1 MAIEKKDSLNILGE
15 TIDPGQN
22 AVITFEV
29 AKLHTR
35 NTLDVPIIIERS
47 KKPGPTL
54 LITAGIHGDEIN
66 GVEIVRQ
73 IIAKGINKPKKG
85 TIICVPVVNVFGFL
99 NMNRLFP
106 DGRDLNRVFPGSA
119 NGSLASRVAHL
130 VMKEIIPHV
139 DFAMDFH
146 TGGADRFNA
155 AQIRI
160 TREEPRLTELAHI
173 FGAPFIYYS
182 NNINKSFRNAC
193 SKAGV
198 PMLLFEGGKSFNIHD
213 NITNTGVNG
222 AKRVLHHL
230 GMLNS
235 KFKVSKPKTEA
246 IIIEDSKWLRAKF
259 SGMFKATAAINSY
272 VKKDDVLG
280 NITDPYGSFNHFVKA
295 PNAGYIFN
303 VNESP
308 IIYQGDAIFHISTS
322 LKNEQISNT
331 NTL

>member
-1 MAIEKKDSLNILGE
+1 MSATDILEILGE
-15 TIDPGQN
+15 KIALGKS
-22 AVITFEV
+22 AIVTFEV

-47 KKPGPTL
+47 KKPGPTV

-99 NMNRLFP
+99 NMDRLFP

-119 NGSLASRVAHL
+119 NGSLASRVAHF
-130 VMKEIIPHV
+130 VIKEIIPHV
-139 DFAMDFH
+139 DFVMDFH

-160 TREEPRLTELAHI
+160 IKDEPRLKELADI

-182 NNINKSFRNAC
+182 KNVNQSFRNSC
-193 SKAGV
+193 HKLGV
-198 PMLLFEGGKSFNIHD
+198 PILLFEGGKSFNIHPT
-213 NITNTGVNG
+213 ITNTGVNG
-222 AKRVLHHL
+222 VKRILNHL
-230 GMLNS
+230 GMLSS
-235 KFKVSKPKTEA
+235 KFKVSKPKANTV
-246 IIIEDSKWLRAKF
+246 IIKESKWLRAKF
-259 SGMFKATAAINSY
+259 SGMFKATVAINTY
-272 VKKDDVLG
+272 VEKNDVLG

-308 IIYQGDAIFHISTS
+308 IIYQGDAIFHISTAI
-322 LKNEQISNT
+322 KND
-331 NTL
+331 

>member
-1 MAIEKKDSLNILGE
+1 MSNKDILEILGE
-15 TIDPGQN
+15 KIPLGKSAT
-22 AVITFEV
+22 VTFEV

-47 KKPGPTL
+47 KKPGPTI

-73 IIAKGINKPKKG
+73 IIAKGINKPKTG
-85 TIICVPVVNVFGFL
+85 TTICVPVINVFGFL
-99 NMNRLFP
+99 NMDRLFP

-119 NGSLASRVAHL
+119 NGSLASRVAHF
-130 VMKEIIPHV
+130 VMKELVPHV

-160 TREEPRLTELAHI
+160 TKDEPRLAELAHV

-182 NNINKSFRNAC
+182 QNLNKSFRNAC
-193 SKAGV
+193 SKSGV

-213 NITNTGVNG
+213 TITNTGVNG

-259 SGMFKATAAINSY
+259 SGMFKPTVVINSY
-272 VKKDDVLG
+272 VEKDDVIG

-295 PNAGYIFN
+295 PNSGYVFN

-308 IIYQGDAIFHISTS
+308 IIYQGDAIFHISIG
-322 LKNEQISNT
+322 LKDDKK
-331 NTL
+331 

>member
-1 MAIEKKDSLNILGE
+1 MSDKDVLEILGE
-15 TIDPGQN
+15 KIALGKSAT
-22 AVITFEV
+22 VTFEV

-47 KKPGPTL
+47 KKQGPTVL
-54 LITAGIHGDEIN
+54 MTAGIHGDEIN

-73 IIAKGINKPKKG
+73 IIAKGINKPKRG
-85 TIICVPVVNVFGFL
+85 TIICVPVINVFGFL
-99 NMNRLFP
+99 NMDRLFP
-106 DGRDLNRVFPGSA
+106 DGRDLNRVFPGSI
-119 NGSLASRVAHL
+119 NGSLASRVAHF
-130 VMKEIIPHV
+130 VMKEIVPHV

-160 TREEPRLTELAHI
+160 VKDDPKLTELAHV

-182 NNINKSFRNAC
+182 QNLNKSFRNAC
-193 SKAGV
+193 SKFGV
-198 PMLLFEGGKSFNIHD
+198 PMLLFEGGKSFNIHTT
-213 NITNTGVNG
+213 ITNTGVNG
-222 AKRVLHHL
+222 AKRVLNHL
-230 GMLNS
+230 GMLNT

-259 SGMFKATAAINSY
+259 SGMFKATVSINAY
-272 VKKDDVLG
+272 VEKNDVLG

-308 IIYQGDAIFHISTS
+308 IIYQGDAIFHISTG
-322 LKNEQISNT
+322 LKDDKK
-331 NTL
+331 